1 MNDTTIQTADVGSTP
16 PPQTGQTEVTIPEQ
30 SPDAQHGS
38 TGVQAPDK
46 SPERIA
52 HDRAVGRREA
62 IERAFAKSALIQ
74 GANKKAAE
82 DLGKTD
88 GEDRGKPEAKAQ
100 EKQPAK
106 EPQPREKGKFVA
118 RTPEGDEY
126 REGVKPAP
134 VKHAPLADDAPYR
147 EPPPRFSEAAKADWN
162 GVPESV
168 RGAVHQAHQ
177 QMERGI
183 QQYRGAAEA
192 FHELREFHEMAQRTG
207 TSLKEALTNYTSIE
221 NRLRSDLFGGVDLII
236 NNLRLPG
243 RNGGRYNV
251 YDFARDVLRLSP
263 EQHRLVQHQNH
274 AQAQNMQIGK
284 LYQQVERLA
293 NGFQQ
298 LQYQQE
304 FKSTRSEIDKF
315 ADAHP
320 GFDDRLDLI
329 KQEMDHGWP
338 LQAAYERAMKLR
350 PGRSGAPR
358 AAQTRDTTAQ
368 TRSEEVDRSISGA
381 PNGGTPSTRARDPK
395 KRVTNREALTNA
407 MRKVRSGV

>member
-1 MNDTTIQTADVGSTP
+1 MNDTTVQTVAPAASAP
-16 PPQTGQTEVTIPEQ
+16 PAPPAEVTIPDQ
-30 SPDAQHGS
+30 SPQSSGGQVGA
-38 TGVQAPDK
+38 QAPDK
-46 SPERIA
+46 SPEQIA
-52 HDRAVGRREA
+52 ADRAVSRREA
-62 IERAFAKSALIQ
+62 IERAFAKSAEAQ
-74 GANKKAAE
+74 AAKKAEAPA
-82 DLGKTD
+82 KD
-88 GEDRGKPEAKAQ
+88 GEKPEAKAQ

-106 EPQPREKGKFVA
+106 DPQPREKGKFVA
-118 RTPEGDEY
+118 RTPEPGEQQD
-126 REGVKPAP
+126 GVKPGEQKPP
-134 VKHAPLADDAPYR
+134 VKYAPLAEDAPFR
-147 EPPPRFSEAAKADWN
+147 DAPARFSEAAKADWH

-192 FHELREFHEMAQRTG
+192 FRELMPFHEMATKTG

-221 NRLRSDLFGGVDLII
+221 QKLRGDLFGGVDLII

-243 RNGGRYNV
+243 RQPGTRYNV

-298 LQYQQE
+298 MQYQQE

-315 ADAHP
+315 ADEHP

-338 LQAAYERAMKLR
+338 LEAAYERAMKLR
-350 PGRSGAPR
+350 PGKAGAPR

-381 PNGGTPSTRARDPK
+381 ANGGTPSTQPRDAK
-395 KRVTNREALTNA
+395 KKVSSREALANA